1 MKYYFADT
9 DKRKIK
15 KDIKII
21 IIRAEKSRKEEE
33 IPKDDNHQK
42 SKNNIKQ
49 ESISTNSIKKQLE
62 CNYLDDGMI
71 CQSEQREIE
80 KQNKFNSL
88 INDSIMK
95 IDEDIQKNNDKI
107 NPNDIK
113 LFTIITKDSY
123 ADYILDNTFALFTSI
138 NDIIYLVYSNSK
150 KSIISYN
157 LLDNKKINEIK
168 NAHARDITNFRYFFD
183 KINKRDLMIS
193 ISLSDNNLKLW
204 NMNNFECLINLENV
218 NKSGRLFSG
227 CMFSENNAIY
237 IITSCAYGNNESI
250 KIFDMNKIKIKEIKD
265 STESAYFID
274 IFFDNNLSK
283 NFLVVG
289 NHGFI
294 KSYDYNNNKIYRKY
308 NDNDNNRH
316 CSIIINKKEEVVKL
330 IDSSFDGNIRIW
342 DFHSGQLLNKIKV
355 SNNGWLIGICLWD
368 NENLF
373 VGCGDKSIKL
383 IDLRNRLIKSN
394 LNGFKNKVLCIKKIL
409 HPQYGECLI
418 SQEYE
423 NGAIKLVSRNLY
435 EYNK

>member
-15 KDIKII
+15 KDIEIL

-33 IPKDDNHQK
+33 ISKEENEQRNIFSIKKD
-42 SKNNIKQ
+42 
-49 ESISTNSIKKQLE
+49 SISINSFKKQLE
-62 CNYLDDGMI
+62 NNSL
-71 CQSEQREIE
+71 EKTVLE

-88 INDSIMK
+88 INESMMK
-95 IDEDIQKNNDKI
+95 NGEDIKESNYKI
-107 NPNDIK
+107 NPNNIQ
-113 LFTIITKDSY
+113 LFTNITKDSY

-138 NDIIYLVYSNSK
+138 DDIIYLVYSNSK

-157 LLDNKKINEIK
+157 LIDNKKINEIK
-168 NAHARDITNFRYFFD
+168 NAHARDITNFRHFFD
-183 KINKRDLMIS
+183 KDKKRDLLIS

-204 NMNNFECLINLENV
+204 NMNTFECLIHLENV

-227 CMFSENNAIY
+227 CMFSENNANY
-237 IITSCAYGNNESI
+237 IITSCAYGNNEPI
-250 KIFDMNKIKIKEIKD
+250 KIFDINNNNIKEIKD
-265 STESAYFID
+265 SSESTYFID
-274 IFFDNNLSK
+274 IFFNKNLSK
-283 NFLVVG
+283 NYIITG
-289 NHGFI
+289 NNGFI
-294 KSYDYNNNKIYRKY
+294 KSYDYNNNLVYHKY

-316 CSIIINKKEEVVKL
+316 CSIIINSKEEKVEL
-330 IDSSFDGNIRIW
+330 IDSSYDGNIRIW

-355 SNNGWLIGICLWD
+355 CNNGWLIGMCLWD

-383 IDLRNRLIKSN
+383 IDLKNGLINMN

-409 HPQYGECLI
+409 HPKYGECLI

-423 NGAIKLVSRNLY
+423 KEAIKFLSNNLC
-435 EYNK
+435 EYN

>member
-15 KDIKII
+15 KDIEIL

-33 IPKDDNHQK
+33 ISKEENEQRNIFSIKKD
-42 SKNNIKQ
+42 
-49 ESISTNSIKKQLE
+49 SISINSFKKQLE
-62 CNYLDDGMI
+62 NNSL
-71 CQSEQREIE
+71 EKTVLE

-88 INDSIMK
+88 INESMMK
-95 IDEDIQKNNDKI
+95 NGEDIKESNYKI
-107 NPNDIK
+107 NPNNIQ
-113 LFTIITKDSY
+113 LFTNITKDSY

-138 NDIIYLVYSNSK
+138 DDIIYLVYSNSK

-157 LLDNKKINEIK
+157 LIDNKKINEIK
-168 NAHARDITNFRYFFD
+168 NAHARDITNFRHFFD
-183 KINKRDLMIS
+183 KDKKRDLLIS

-204 NMNNFECLINLENV
+204 NMNTFECLIHLENV

-227 CMFSENNAIY
+227 CMFSENNANY
-237 IITSCAYGNNESI
+237 IITSCAYGNNEPI
-250 KIFDMNKIKIKEIKD
+250 KIFDINNNNIKEIKD
-265 STESAYFID
+265 SSESTYFID
-274 IFFDNNLSK
+274 IFFNKNLSK
-283 NFLVVG
+283 NYIITG
-289 NHGFI
+289 NNGFI
-294 KSYDYNNNKIYRKY
+294 KSYDYNNNLVYHKY

-316 CSIIINKKEEVVKL
+316 CSIIINSKEEKVEL
-330 IDSSFDGNIRIW
+330 IDSSYDGNIRIW

-355 SNNGWLIGICLWD
+355 CNNGWLIGMCLWD

-383 IDLRNRLIKSN
+383 IDLKNGLINMN

-409 HPQYGECLI
+409 HPKYGECLI

-423 NGAIKLVSRNLY
+423 KEAIKFLSKNLC
-435 EYNK
+435 EYN